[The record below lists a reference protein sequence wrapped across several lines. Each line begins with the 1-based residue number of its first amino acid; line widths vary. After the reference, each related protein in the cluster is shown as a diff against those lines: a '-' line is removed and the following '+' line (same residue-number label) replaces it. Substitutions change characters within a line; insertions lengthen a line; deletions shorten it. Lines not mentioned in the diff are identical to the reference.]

1 MYINEDL
8 ERKLEWIKVNRR
20 RIKRREDNHWG
31 CFNARTG
38 RSGNRIWEEEWGEM
52 ERRKSKD
59 GKVDTERELVHF
71 IEESS

>member
-31 CFNARTG
+31 CFNARTS
-38 RSGNRIWEEEWGEM
+38 RSGSIIWEEEWGEM

-59 GKVDTERELVHF
+59 GKVDMERELVHF
-71 IEESS
+71 IGESG

>member
-38 RSGNRIWEEEWGEM
+38 DQVVEYGKKNGE
-52 ERRKSKD
+52 RWKGGSLRT
-59 GKVDTERELVHF
+59 GK
-71 IEESS
+71 